1 MEAISSFHS
10 LYSRFGKVD
19 YYPFIHKD
27 DFRSLIYNLLL
38 QEFGPLKKYLLKN
51 RPHSWMLCF
60 PQKGTMRDN
69 SRFSLLSSVCRSLDS
84 SEWDTD
90 YRCLFHTR
98 DYESCFLDSG
108 CRLHCW
114 AGYTIK
120 KRKKQQLLAI
130 IPISTQPLILHHFYK
145 KGPVTL
151 HSWFF

>member
-69 SRFSLLSSVCRSLDS
+69 SRFFFFL
-84 SEWDTD
+84 
-90 YRCLFHTR
+90 
-98 DYESCFLDSG
+98 ES
-108 CRLHCW
+108 
-114 AGYTIK
+114 AG
-120 KRKKQQLLAI
+120 
-130 IPISTQPLILHHFYK
+130 PLILQNGTQTIDAFSIQEIMK
-145 KGPVTL
+145 VASLILGAAFIVGRVTP
-151 HSWFF
+151 